1 MTAISTDP
9 STRRR
14 IWGWFF
20 FDWASQP
27 YHTLLLTFIFGP
39 YIAGVAAEAFV
50 ADGLSEEAA
59 KAQAQTLWSTMLTVA
74 GLIIGLSAPM
84 LGALA
89 DTSGRRMPW
98 IMVFSLMYIV
108 GAASLWFAV
117 PDGSNLTQILMLFAI
132 GFIGAEFALIFTN
145 AQLPSLGDEQ
155 EVGKI
160 SGSGFAFGYLGGLIS
175 LIILLA
181 FFAEQGNGKTLLGL
195 DPAFGLDAAEKEGT
209 RAVGPIVAIWFAIF
223 MVPYFLWVR
232 DRDMKPRGV
241 NFGEAISKLSNSL
254 KSLRKRVS
262 LTTYLGSSMFYRDAL
277 GGLYG
282 FGGTYARLVLEW
294 TIVQIGV
301 FGIISIIAAALFSW
315 VGGKA
320 DFRFGPKPVI
330 KFSIWVLI
338 FVCIVVVSMDRT
350 QVFGMPLAEGS
361 SAPDMIF
368 YACGV
373 LIGGMGGILQSASRS
388 LMVRHADPE
397 NPTESFGLF
406 GLSGR
411 ATAFLAPASIGVVTA
426 LSGSARIG
434 ISPLIVLF
442 LLGLFLLRWV
452 KPEGDRAEWDA
463 SSQS

>member
-1 MTAISTDP
+1 MTAI

-39 YIAGVAAEAFV
+39 YIAGVAAETFI
-50 ADGLSEEAA
+50 ADGASEEAA
-59 KAQAQTLWSTMLTVA
+59 KAQAQTLWSTMLTIA
-74 GLIIGLSAPM
+74 GLIIGLSAPI

-89 DTSGRRMPW
+89 DTTGRRRPW
-98 IMVFSLMYIV
+98 ISTFSLMYVV

-117 PDGSNLTQILMLFAI
+117 PDGSNLIQMLVLFAV
-132 GFIGAEFALIFTN
+132 GFIGAEFVLIFIN
-145 AQLPSLGDEQ
+145 AQLPSLGSDQ

-160 SGSGFAFGYLGGLIS
+160 SGSGFAFGYLGGFLA
-175 LIILLA
+175 LLILLA
-181 FFAEQGNGKTLLGL
+181 FFAEQGNGKTLLGM
-195 DPAFGLDAAEKEGT
+195 DPAFGLDANAKEGT
-209 RAVGPIVAIWFAIF
+209 RAVGPIVAIWFAVF
-223 MVPYFLWVR
+223 MVPYFLWVKDDAPKA
-232 DRDMKPRGV
+232 DRI
-241 NFGEAISKLSNSL
+241 NFAKAMSQLSGSIRA
-254 KSLRKRVS
+254 LRKRVS
-262 LTTYLGSSMFYRDAL
+262 LASYLGSSMFYRDAL

-282 FGGTYARLVLEW
+282 FGGTYARLVLDW
-294 TIVQIGV
+294 SIVQIGV
-301 FGIISIIAAALFSW
+301 FGIISIIAAAIFSW
-315 VGGKA
+315 LGGKA
-320 DFRFGPKPVI
+320 DFKRGPKPVI
-330 KFSIWVLI
+330 KFCIWMLI
-338 FVCIVVVSMDRT
+338 AVCIVVVSMDRT
-350 QVFGMPLAEGS
+350 QIFGMALAEGS
-361 SAPDMIF
+361 SIPDLVF
-368 YACGV
+368 YGCGI

-388 LMVRHADPE
+388 LMVRHSDPD

-411 ATAFLAPASIGVVTA
+411 ATAFLAPASIGAVTA
-426 LSGSARIG
+426 MTESARIG

>member
-1 MTAISTDP
+1 MTAI

-39 YIAGVAAEAFV
+39 YIAGVAAETFI
-50 ADGLSEEAA
+50 ADGASEEAA
-59 KAQAQTLWSTMLTVA
+59 KAQAQTLWSTMLTIA
-74 GLIIGLSAPM
+74 GLIIGLSAPI

-89 DTSGRRMPW
+89 DTTGRRRPW
-98 IMVFSLMYIV
+98 ISTFSLMYVV

-117 PDGSNLTQILMLFAI
+117 PDGSNLIQMLVLFAV
-132 GFIGAEFALIFTN
+132 GFIGAEFALIFIN
-145 AQLPSLGDEQ
+145 AQLPSLGSDQ

-160 SGSGFAFGYLGGLIS
+160 SGSGFAFGYLGGFLA
-175 LIILLA
+175 LLILLA
-181 FFAEQGNGKTLLGL
+181 FFAEQGNGKTLLGM
-195 DPAFGLDAAEKEGT
+195 DPAFGLDANAKEGT
-209 RAVGPIVAIWFAIF
+209 RAVGPIVAIWFAVF
-223 MVPYFLWVR
+223 MVPYFLWVKDDAPKA
-232 DRDMKPRGV
+232 DRI
-241 NFGEAISKLSNSL
+241 NFAKAMSQLSGSIRA
-254 KSLRKRVS
+254 LRKRVS
-262 LTTYLGSSMFYRDAL
+262 LASYLGSSMFYRDAL

-282 FGGTYARLVLEW
+282 FGGTYARLVLDW
-294 TIVQIGV
+294 SIVQIGV
-301 FGIISIIAAALFSW
+301 FGIISIIAAAIFSW
-315 VGGKA
+315 LGGKA
-320 DFRFGPKPVI
+320 DFKRGPKPVI
-330 KFSIWVLI
+330 KFCIWMLI
-338 FVCIVVVSMDRT
+338 AVCIVVVSMDRT
-350 QVFGMPLAEGS
+350 QIFGIALAAGS
-361 SAPDMIF
+361 SIPDLVF
-368 YACGV
+368 YGCGI

-388 LMVRHADPE
+388 LMVRHSDPD

-411 ATAFLAPASIGVVTA
+411 ATAFLAPASIGAVTA
-426 LSGSARIG
+426 MTESARIG